1 MASPFQ
7 TNIFQYIFNTDMS
20 FEENVYQGNVFQG
33 TVYQPKRIIRRS
45 ITANHIEESTPHM
58 SVLRRVVNRIMKITS
73 PTVADSTYQDNV
85 YQNSIFDT
93 HVVKEAFAFLG
104 FLKVISHD
112 VNVTKDN
119 YSFRGMLKIHDTDMN
134 IDSDYSLLRSLIRIV
149 DHDVNVQSFREKLR
163 SLLKIFDES
172 IHIDHEVNLERS
184 MKINDRLDG
193 HLVQGHV
200 ESIGKILSK
209 LTNDGETKIKIEIE
223 KELLKY
229 CIYKGSIT
237 FDGVSL
243 TISQIASCSIEVSI
257 IPYTLA
263 NTTLG
268 SKSVGD
274 YVNVE
279 TDMIAKYVSRQMD
292 FKK

>member
-1 MASPFQ
+1 MFTGIVENLGSVK
-7 TNIFQYIFNTDMS
+7 NISKQQDYWDISIKTS
-20 FEENVYQGNVFQG
+20 F
-33 TVYQPKRIIRRS
+33 
-45 ITANHIEESTPHM
+45 
-58 SVLRRVVNRIMKITS
+58 VNIK
-73 PTVADSTYQDNV
+73 
-85 YQNSIFDT
+85 
-93 HVVKEAFAFLG
+93 LG
-104 FLKVISHD
+104 
-112 VNVTKDN
+112 
-119 YSFRGMLKIHDTDMN
+119 
-134 IDSDYSLLRSLIRIV
+134 
-149 DHDVNVQSFREKLR
+149 
-163 SLLKIFDES
+163 ES
-172 IHIDHEVNLERS
+172 ILVNGVCLTVVEIDDYILSFQIILETLNKSSLDLLDIGHKVNLERS
-184 MKINDRLDG
+184 MKLNDRLDG

-209 LTNDGETKIKIEIE
+209 NSNDGETKIEIEIE
-223 KELLKY
+223 QELLKY

-243 TISQIASCSIEVSI
+243 TISKIDSCLIEVSI

-268 SKSVGD
+268 FKSVGD